1 MPKLSTVPKKPI
13 PKKIVIEAADIAEAL
28 KFARLGADIL
38 QLEKFPLSKLADAV
52 RILRT
57 DYPHITL
64 IATGGIS
71 VKNIAEY
78 AATGVDMIV
87 TSSPYSAQPADI
99 KVRIEPL

>member
-1 MPKLSTVPKKPI
+1 M
-13 PKKIVIEAADIAEAL
+13 
-28 KFARLGADIL
+28 GADIL
-38 QLEKFPLSKLADAV
+38 QLEKMPLTKLSDAV
-52 RILRT
+52 RTLRAK
-57 DYPHITL
+57 YPHITL